1 MREKDGGLRRLLR
14 ENIPAVHW
22 CTVESGAI
30 APGTPDV
37 NGCRHGSEF
46 WIECKQ
52 TDGWAVTLRP
62 EQVGWLMRRARAGGR
77 VFVLVRRASSE
88 LWLLPGARAD
98 LLKAEGLRGSV
109 APLGVWRGGPARW
122 SWAEVEAQLVGAT

>member
-14 ENIPAVHW
+14 ENLPTVHW